1 MANLIGCSCA
11 TGNGNTGLPNCSE
24 QFGVSIGLGIQNMI
38 ANDGTANSYDLSAT
52 LGTTFLDSLT
62 NADKSKRMFPVTD
75 IRNVDFPK
83 EDTQYITD
91 NSGQKEEVREGIQSF
106 VSEKWKVP
114 AAYDLK
120 LKQMKCNRNG
130 TWGFT
135 RAGVWGIRRG
145 NIWTPVEINAFAPTY
160 KMQTA
165 EAPAMEMIAFD
176 WNATMNAGELWLV
189 SWEELGTTYES
200 MIGLIDAN
208 IAEQTAPS
216 AAASVT
222 TIEVRVTTDF
232 GMGLLTSQTVDGLV
246 TANFVVTDITTGLP
260 AAALAAVET
269 VDDKYTLTYTQET
282 PTDVMQLS
290 LVLDT
295 GFEGTYDYVE
305 PA

>member
-38 ANDGTANSYDLSAT
+38 AKDGTANSYDLSAT

-62 NADKSKRMFPVTD
+62 NTDKSKRMFPVTD

-106 VSEKWKVP
+106 VAQKWKVP

-135 RAGVWGIRRG
+135 RAGVWGIRKG

-176 WNATMNAGELWLV
+176 WNATVNAGELWMV
-189 SWEELGTTYES
+189 SWEELGTTYEA
-200 MIGLIDAN
+200 MIGLMDAN
-208 IAEQTAPS
+208 FEVTNAP
-216 AAASVT
+216 AAGAT
-222 TIEVRVTTDF
+222 TTVSYRLTTDY
-232 GMGLLTSQTVDGLV
+232 GMGLLTSQTVDGL
-246 TANFVVTDITTGLP
+246 
-260 AAALAAVET
+260 LAADFTAYNET
-269 VDDKYTLTYTQET
+269 TDASITITSVTEVPDDDYDFVLPSQTTS
-282 PTDVMQLS
+282 DIVRID
-290 LVLDT
+290 LVT
-295 GFEGTYDYVE
+295 SSGYEGSVTFVE
-305 PA
+305 P